1 MDGRDGLSQKASF
14 SGRGCHPMSAET
26 QAIRI
31 PEKIMR
37 QIRSDSQ
44 AALSRAR
51 VNPSRNDLI
60 QLRCVDHRHETDADF
75 GAQLWYFDAQG
86 SSPQNRKIPVYGVLE
101 YSIQYGLHELVDDG
115 VFDSMAQRDRFHS
128 VYRRGHLAPSLW
140 HPSHRW
146 LALGM
151 MIMLIVAFVLKV
163 LPRLFAA

>member
-1 MDGRDGLSQKASF
+1 
-14 SGRGCHPMSAET
+14 MSAET

-44 AALSRAR
+44 AALLRAR
-51 VNPSRNDLI
+51 VCPGNNETV
-60 QLRCVDHRHETDADF
+60 QLRCIDYRRESDTEF

-86 SSPQNRKIPVYGVLE
+86 LDDRNRKLPIYGVLE
-101 YSIQYGLHELVDDG
+101 YSIQYGIHELADDG
-115 VFDSMAQRDRFHS
+115 VFDSAAQRDRFHS

-140 HPSHRW
+140 HPGHRW
-146 LALGM
+146 LALA
-151 MIMLIVAFVLKV
+151 MLLVAVIVLIKL